1 MTRILHWFYM
11 WKMDPMSCYDI
22 CLVFILPPRH
32 STLQYKKCVHLWNN
46 FPWITSLGKEKKKK
60 TEDYKRKVGTVKKEE
75 NDKNKLHR
83 QSNSLSIVMF
93 KWISI
98 LEELRKKIGKEKKK
112 EIEDKV
118 WTVKKEENDRN

>member
-1 MTRILHWFYM
+1 M
-11 WKMDPMSCYDI
+11 
-22 CLVFILPPRH
+22 
-32 STLQYKKCVHLWNN
+32 
-46 FPWITSLGKEKKKK
+46 GKEKKKK

-118 WTVKKEENDRN
+118 

>member
-1 MTRILHWFYM
+1 M
-11 WKMDPMSCYDI
+11 
-22 CLVFILPPRH
+22 
-32 STLQYKKCVHLWNN
+32 
-46 FPWITSLGKEKKKK
+46 GKEKKKK

-112 EIEDKV
+112 EIEDYKRKV
-118 WTVKKEENDRN
+118 GTVKKEENDRN